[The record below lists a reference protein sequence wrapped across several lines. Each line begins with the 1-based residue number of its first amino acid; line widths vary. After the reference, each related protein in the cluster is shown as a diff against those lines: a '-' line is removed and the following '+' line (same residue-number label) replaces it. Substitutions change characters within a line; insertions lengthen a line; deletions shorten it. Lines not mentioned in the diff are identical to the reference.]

1 MNTIFKTALLPAC
14 FLMLIGAAGCKK
26 SETITNLPSIN
37 AENNKQVGA
46 SANDLLS
53 ASKYTSVKIEI
64 QYMPGYQP
72 NAGAVNNLTAFLN
85 SIVNKPG
92 GVTVVQTQIA
102 SAGKT
107 VLSLNDIANIEKNN
121 RTVYTSGSQ
130 LGVYFLYTDGNYDQ
144 GNVLGLAFR
153 NTSMSILGK
162 TIHDNSGNI
171 GQASRT
177 KLESTV
183 LEHEFAH
190 ILGLVNIGSPLQTNH
205 QDGAHGNHC
214 SNTNCLMYYA
224 SETTD
229 VLGIL
234 ITGNIP
240 VLDANCRAD
249 LTANGGK

>member
-1 MNTIFKTALLPAC
+1 MLLRKFHLKVLVYTFFVFA
-14 FLMLIGAAGCKK
+14 FGGCSKK
-26 SETITNLPSIN
+26 DTITGLPSIN
-37 AENNKQVGA
+37 SDNNKVVGA

-53 ASKYTSVKIEI
+53 AAKYSSVKIEI
-64 QYMPGYQP
+64 QYMPGFQP
-72 NAGAVNNLTAFLN
+72 DAAAVNNLTSFLN
-85 SIVNKPG
+85 SLINKPG
-92 GVTVVQTQIA
+92 GVTVIQTQIA
-102 SAGKT
+102 SASKT
-107 VLSLNDIANIEKNN
+107 VLSLTDIATIEKNN

-130 LGVYFLYTDGNYDQ
+130 LGVYFLYTDGNYSD

-153 NTSMSILGK
+153 NTSMSLLGK
-162 TIHDNSGNI
+162 TIHDNSGGI

-177 KLESTV
+177 KVVSTV

-190 ILGLVNIGSPLQTNH
+190 ILGLVNIGSPMQTNH

-214 SNTNCLMYYA
+214 NNTNCLMYYT

-229 VLGIL
+229 ILGIL

-240 VLDANCRAD
+240 VLDANCKAD

>member
-1 MNTIFKTALLPAC
+1 MITKIITTVLIC
-14 FLMLIGAAGCKK
+14 SFLMMAITGCKK
-26 SETITNLPSIN
+26 SDIITNLPSIN
-37 AENNKQVGA
+37 NENNKAVGA

-53 ASKYTSVKIEI
+53 AAKYSSVKIEI

-72 NAGAVNNLTAFLN
+72 DGAAVNNLMVFLN
-85 SIVNKPG
+85 SLINKPG
-92 GVTVVQTQIA
+92 GVTIVQTQIA

-107 VLSLNDIANIEKNN
+107 VLSLNDIATIEKNN

-130 LGVYFLYTDGNYDQ
+130 LGVYFLYTDGNYSEA
-144 GNVLGLAFR
+144 NVLGLAFR
-153 NTSMSILGK
+153 NTSMSLLGK
-162 TIHDNSGNI
+162 TIHDNSGGI

-177 KLESTV
+177 KVVSTV

-190 ILGLVNIGSPLQTNH
+190 ILGLVNIGSAMQTNH
-205 QDGAHGNHC
+205 QDGAHGHHC
-214 SNTNCLMYYA
+214 NNTSCLMYYT

-229 VLGIL
+229 ILGIL

-240 VLDANCRAD
+240 VLDANCKAD

>member
-1 MNTIFKTALLPAC
+1 MTKIKGIILTGSFIIIAL
-14 FLMLIGAAGCKK
+14 AACKK
-26 SETITNLPSIN
+26 SDKVTGLPSIN
-37 AENNKQVGA
+37 NDNNKVVGA

-64 QYMPGYQP
+64 QYMPGFQP
-72 NAGAVNNLTAFLN
+72 DAVAVNNLTNFIN
-85 SIVNKPG
+85 SLINKPD

-107 VLSLNDIANIEKNN
+107 VLSLNDIATIEKNN
-121 RTVYTSGSQ
+121 RTVYTSGNQ
-130 LGVYFLYTDGNYDQ
+130 LGVYFLFTDGNYSE
-144 GNVLGLAFR
+144 GNVLGIAFR
-153 NTSMSILGK
+153 NTSMSLLGK
-162 TIHDNSGNI
+162 TIHDNSGGL

-177 KLESTV
+177 KVVSTV

-190 ILGLVNIGSPLQTNH
+190 ILGLVNIGSPMQTNH

-214 SNTNCLMYYA
+214 NNTNCLMYYA

-229 VLGIL
+229 ILGIL

-240 VLDANCRAD
+240 QLDANCKAD